1 MRVTLGLG
9 VPEAEIIEDRQFNYK
24 AELESFSGL
33 QVKEASYDPRADP
46 TFVLLQLE
54 ENPSGFARKSFFVE
68 NRKSAST
75 VLDDGRSVWYG
86 SETLRTAAV
95 GPKKVQGTRKP
106 FPRFSPR
113 RTQLML

>member
-75 VLDDGRSVWYG
+75 VLDDGRS
-86 SETLRTAAV
+86 
-95 GPKKVQGTRKP
+95 
-106 FPRFSPR
+106 
-113 RTQLML
+113 